1 MAYCEALHKK
11 NNKKDKSSQTAI
23 HSCFSKKVFV
33 KTSQNSQENTCAEVF
48 VSINLQLYLERGSGA
63 GVFQKVFGKF

>member
-23 HSCFSKKVFV
+23 HSHFQKRCSQKIRKIHR
-33 KTSQNSQENTCAEVF
+33 KTPV
-48 VSINLQLYLERGSGA
+48 QLYLERGSGA